1 MGGLSRVCWEV
12 ENEYDSYQ
20 TDKKELAWDQ
30 AVHTGSDGG
39 RAGKPDIRTH
49 IYNDLSVKLML
60 VLLGKKCF
68 FAFLHRN
75 CFFSNHAE
83 EEK

>member
-39 RAGKPDIRTH
+39 RAGQSRELWQL
-49 IYNDLSVKLML
+49 LSL
-60 VLLGKKCF
+60 VL
-68 FAFLHRN
+68 
-75 CFFSNHAE
+75 
-83 EEK
+83 